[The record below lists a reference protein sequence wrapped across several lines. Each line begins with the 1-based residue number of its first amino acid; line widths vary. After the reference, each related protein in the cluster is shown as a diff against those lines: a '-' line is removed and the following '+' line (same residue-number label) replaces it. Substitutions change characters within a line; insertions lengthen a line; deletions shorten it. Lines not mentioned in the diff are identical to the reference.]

1 MPSLLNEA
9 QQNAALKLHSS
20 IAADRWCVTR
30 ADLKELRALVTRA
43 IHDETIVPTLQ
54 DPFDPDN
61 GQLGPSI
68 YTVVQQF
75 IVPVTAGAGGM
86 SWALMKNPAGRR
98 CDVFVTHA
106 WTEGIFESIDK
117 VLASMP
123 FSSHN
128 VWCCMLANPQ
138 NLDIGGLISDPK
150 ASPFALALSVAPM
163 VLVIPNCKESIYRRL
178 WCSYEAYLAYI
189 QNKVILTGRAPVG
202 VHAKRD
208 MCSLLAFYMIG
219 GAIRVMLFV
228 TGVVQKVSLHF
239 WIPTYSTLILCAIVF
254 QPPIALFTSG
264 LGAMEVINLALT
276 LTWLVVFLIS
286 EQDRRTFASSTF
298 FKLIT
303 LSCTLMTVH
312 FTVILCG
319 GHFTWHDE
327 CFDSYDLYR
336 DTYLCVAMALS
347 ILLSVLSV
355 GGVASLPCIGRILAQ
370 ILVTRNWGS
379 EWSKAKRDEYRA
391 SHPVSTQDK
400 SPRSTARA
408 NRGRSSPVM
417 NEGQV

>member
-1 MPSLLNEA
+1 MEA
-9 QQNAALKLHSS
+9 
-20 IAADRWCVTR
+20 
-30 ADLKELRALVTRA
+30 
-43 IHDETIVPTLQ
+43 
-54 DPFDPDN
+54 
-61 GQLGPSI
+61 
-68 YTVVQQF
+68 
-75 IVPVTAGAGGM
+75 GM
-86 SWALMKNPAGRR
+86 STPNLRR
-98 CDVFVTHA
+98 
-106 WTEGIFESIDK
+106 
-117 VLASMP
+117 ASKRG
-123 FSSHN
+123 
-128 VWCCMLANPQ
+128 V
-138 NLDIGGLISDPK
+138 GLWK
-150 ASPFALALSVAPM
+150 ATV
-163 VLVIPNCKESIYRRL
+163 
-178 WCSYEAYLAYI
+178 
-189 QNKVILTGRAPVG
+189 
-202 VHAKRD
+202 
-208 MCSLLAFYMIG
+208 
-219 GAIRVMLFV
+219 
-228 TGVVQKVSLHF
+228 
-239 WIPTYSTLILCAIVF
+239 PTYSTLILCAIVF